1 MQIVKNHKYWLC
13 LEPYVFVFGG
23 KDNYMLYNGF
33 AHKYIIINNIK
44 ENKDIIS
51 VLDKMMDMGNMY
63 CVCLSSQKLATEK
76 FSTFINDIRNGFYGD
91 IYDEKIFE
99 TRPAIFPPIVNVK
112 NSYVNI
118 NKEEEL
124 PRKSNLERFLHE
136 LTIYINGQCKNN
148 CKNCSDYCKQLLF
161 CTKGNDEM
169 SEEIVKDIVNAIKTT
184 KIAKV
189 NIVGGDIF
197 SYKPSDYLLCKL
209 EEIGSKIEFYTHLQ
223 NLDLEKAKK
232 ILKLGFAL
240 CICVTGNANKNEIK
254 HIQHSLAE
262 YKDLVKWKFIV
273 TSEEELD
280 NFNRLSGDD
289 ETNCL
294 VYPYYNGNN
303 VDFFKKYVFNKKSDF
318 KGIDLSCED
327 VFKRQLYNL
336 YDYGKLVITPNKQVY
351 ANLNFPSIGI
361 FEDDFMKFTK
371 LLLTDDSPWFRTR
384 KKIKPCNDCA
394 FRYLCASPSNY
405 EIALNRNNLCTII
418 K

>member
-124 PRKSNLERFLHE
+124 LHE
-136 LTIYINGQCKNN
+136 LTTYINGQCKNN
-148 CKNCSDYCKQLLF
+148 CKNCS
-161 CTKGNDEM
+161 
-169 SEEIVKDIVNAIKTT
+169 
-184 KIAKV
+184 
-189 NIVGGDIF
+189 
-197 SYKPSDYLLCKL
+197 
-209 EEIGSKIEFYTHLQ
+209 
-223 NLDLEKAKK
+223 
-232 ILKLGFAL
+232 
-240 CICVTGNANKNEIK
+240 
-254 HIQHSLAE
+254 
-262 YKDLVKWKFIV
+262 
-273 TSEEELD
+273 
-280 NFNRLSGDD
+280 
-289 ETNCL
+289 
-294 VYPYYNGNN
+294 
-303 VDFFKKYVFNKKSDF
+303 
-318 KGIDLSCED
+318 
-327 VFKRQLYNL
+327 
-336 YDYGKLVITPNKQVY
+336 DYGKLVITPNKQVY